1 MFIKGKAVVEVLVEV
16 PDDRVPEGFNPEDDE
31 AVDELFVEY
40 MDEGD
45 IVSEFHCNAEY
56 SVDEMPEF
64 EGIIGQTLIGQ
75 TSLDEKEFYREV
87 IAPQFGLCL

>member
-1 MFIKGKAVVEVLVEV
+1 MFIKGRATVEVIVEV
-16 PDDRVPEGFNPEDDE
+16 PDDRVPESFNPEDDE
-31 AVDELFVEY
+31 AVDELFMEY

-56 SVDEMPEF
+56 CVDELPEF
-64 EGIIGQTLIGQ
+64 EGIVGQ
-75 TSLDEKEFYREV
+75 TSLDEREFYSEV